1 MSQSLPFFIL
11 LVLSLLLTVFILWRK
26 SNKRL
31 LLLFLFIGGL
41 AHLLDFFIMFILNS
55 YVYKPHFVQNP
66 YYDNMLGSLVSQ
78 TFVYP
83 TAALIVVA
91 YNWSI
96 FRVFL
101 LSFLFMG
108 IETLFLSLDIYEHF
122 WWKTFYTG
130 IFMFIGFLIAK
141 KWYEGMNKGDESKW
155 RNFLTLY
162 FVVFVISG
170 VGISLITVFTSL
182 NTLSTDFFSDGERE
196 QIILATIYI
205 GIVNFLYSMSVVYSA
220 NSLYTYGLLCI
231 ICAVSYSLIMLNIL
245 EIAAVYKLLSICLYN
260 VIVLIIIKSI
270 HNRLLF
276 L

>member
-1 MSQSLPFFIL
+1 
-11 LVLSLLLTVFILWRK
+11 
-26 SNKRL
+26 
-31 LLLFLFIGGL
+31 
-41 AHLLDFFIMFILNS
+41 MFILNS
-55 YVYKPHFVQNP
+55 YVYKPHFVQNR

-108 IETLFLSLDIYEHF
+108 IETLFLSLDVYEHF

-170 VGISLITVFTSL
+170 IGISLITVFTSL
-182 NTLSTDFFSDGERE
+182 NTLNTDFFSDGERE

-205 GIVNFLYSMSVVYSA
+205 GIVNFLYSMSVVYST

>member
-1 MSQSLPFFIL
+1 
-11 LVLSLLLTVFILWRK
+11 
-26 SNKRL
+26 
-31 LLLFLFIGGL
+31 
-41 AHLLDFFIMFILNS
+41 MFILNS
-55 YVYKPHFVQNP
+55 YVYKPHFVQNH

-96 FRVFL
+96 FKVFL

-141 KWYEGMNKGDESKW
+141 KWYEGMNREDDSKW
-155 RNFLTLY
+155 RDFLTLY

-170 VGISLITVFTSL
+170 IGLSLITVFTSL

-205 GIVNFLYSMSVVYSA
+205 GIVNFLYSMSVVYGTS
-220 NSLYTYGLLCI
+220 SLYTYGLLCI
-231 ICAVSYSLIMLNIL
+231 ICAVSYSLGMVNIL
-245 EIAAVYKLLSICLYN
+245 EITAVYRLLSICLYN